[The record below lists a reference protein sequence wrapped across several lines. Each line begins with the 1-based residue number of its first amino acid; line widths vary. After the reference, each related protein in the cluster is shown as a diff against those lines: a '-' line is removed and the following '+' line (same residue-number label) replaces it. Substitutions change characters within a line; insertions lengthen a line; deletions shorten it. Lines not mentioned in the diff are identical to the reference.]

1 MSETIDRAI
10 SILNSGGIIG
20 LPTETVYGL
29 AGAIHLPQSIE
40 KIFTTK
46 NRPFF
51 DPLIVH
57 VSSIDMARKLT
68 SDWSPLA
75 HALAEKFWPGPLTLV
90 LPKSN
95 QVSDMITA
103 GLQSVG
109 IRMPQH
115 PVALDVISRLAVPLA
130 APSANK
136 FGKTSPTMASHV
148 NEEFKDDNLF
158 VLDGGPC
165 EVGLES
171 TVLLIKRGLDRFE
184 MSILRAGQITKS
196 DIEKSLEDKNIQF
209 QFVDAVSKAESPGH
223 MKHHY
228 MPKVPLVLNESG
240 QTENEIKEKVKARLP
255 ELPDQVDGVKI
266 LKPTNLD
273 NLKELVLSS
282 DPTIAA
288 RELYAKLREIADS
301 GAEVIYFNKKSN
313 HTGEKWEA
321 IFDRL
326 SKAASLII

>member
-1 MSETIDRAI
+1 M

-29 AGAIHLPQSIE
+29 AGAIHQPEAIE

-68 SDWSPLA
+68 TDWSPLA

-95 QVSDMITA
+95 QVNDMITA

-109 IRMPQH
+109 IRMPKH
-115 PVALDVISRLAVPLA
+115 PMALDLISRMAVPLA

-136 FGKTSPTMASHV
+136 FGKTSPTLASHV
-148 NEEFKDDNLF
+148 KEEFRDDNLF

-165 EVGLES
+165 EVGVES
-171 TVLLIKRGLDRFE
+171 TVLLIRRGLDRFE
-184 MSILRAGQITKS
+184 MSILRAGQVTKTE
-196 DIEKSLEDKNIQF
+196 IEKSLEDKNILF

-223 MKHHY
+223 LKHHY
-228 MPKVPLVLNESG
+228 MPKVPLVINESG
-240 QTENEIKEKVKARLP
+240 KSENEIKDQVKARLP
-255 ELPDQVDGVKI
+255 ELPDQVEGVKI

-273 NLKELVLSS
+273 NLKELSLSN
-282 DPTIAA
+282 DPSIAA
-288 RELYAKLREIADS
+288 RELYAKLRDLADS
-301 GAEVIYFNKKSN
+301 GAEVIYFNKRAG
-313 HTGEKWEA
+313 HAGEKWEA